1 MAELHLDAL
10 VAMAPAAVL
19 DTTEFADPWFRDF
32 ARVGASEAAR
42 WLTQGPSYFTDGE
55 GITTEIDLTLP
66 AAALSYALKG
76 YLSDFSVPEDSRTDF
91 EEYVRYRFCRG
102 FWWVFHR
109 SLGNLKSAREMKK

>member
-10 VAMAPAAVL
+10 VAKAPAAVL
-19 DTTEFADPWFRDF
+19 DTTKFADPWFRDF
-32 ARVGASEAAR
+32 ARVGASEAAK
-42 WLTQGPSYFTDGE
+42 WLTQGPSYFTGGE
-55 GITTEIDLTLP
+55 GIPAGIDVTFP

-109 SLGNLKSAREMKK
+109 SLDSLNAFRN